1 MNKVLKRIDVWFKKE
16 FKKRFLLFVSLPLVI
31 STLFV
36 LDFIIL
42 PGETRTE
49 YIVEVYEISINQTDA
64 LGYSRSPREKGYYYV
79 TTNNY
84 TFSTMERWIRED
96 RIDITITPLFNSV
109 NAVWLDNNRKVD
121 LQTGFNGINGVMLIF
136 CSLGL
141 LISVIYVLLVKK
153 ISENARLNLKYFNGF
168 IIVLWGI
175 IIYKYGI

>member
-1 MNKVLKRIDVWFKKE
+1 MNEVLKRIDDWFKKE
-16 FKKRFLLFVSLPLVI
+16 FKKKFLLFVSLPLVI

-36 LDFIIL
+36 IDFIIL

-49 YIVEVYEISINQTDA
+49 YIVEVYDISIAQRDA
-64 LGYSRSPREKGYYYV
+64 FGYTSSARQKGYYYV
-79 TTNNY
+79 TTNDY
-84 TFSTMERWIRED
+84 SFSTMERRIRNE

-109 NAVWLDNNRKVD
+109 NAVLLDNNRKVD

-141 LISVIYVLLVKK
+141 FISVIYVLSVKT

-168 IIVLWGI
+168 IVVLWGI